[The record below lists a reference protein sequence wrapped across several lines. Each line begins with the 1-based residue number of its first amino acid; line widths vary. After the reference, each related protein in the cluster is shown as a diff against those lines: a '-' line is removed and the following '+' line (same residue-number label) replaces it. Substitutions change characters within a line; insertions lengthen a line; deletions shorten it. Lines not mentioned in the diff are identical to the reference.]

1 MVIDL
6 ARRKFIA
13 ALGGAVAWPLN
24 AWAQQ
29 PEPMRRV
36 GVLIGTGADNPQG
49 QAGLA
54 AFLQGL
60 QQLGWTADRNLRID
74 TRWGAGNA
82 ADTRKYA
89 AELVAL
95 APDVIFAVGSPG
107 GGVGFTG
114 NPDYPDRIR
123 DRSRSGRRR
132 LRP

>member
-1 MVIDL
+1 M
-6 ARRKFIA
+6 RRRDFIT
-13 ALGGAVAWPLN
+13 LIGGAAAVWPL
-24 AWAQQ
+24 AARAQQ
-29 PEPMRRV
+29 PEPVRRI
-36 GVLIGTGADNPQG
+36 GVLFPLVASDPEARARLTAFQ
-49 QAGLA
+49 QA
-54 AFLQGL
+54 LQE
-60 QQLGWTADRNLRID
+60 LGWID
-74 TRWGAGNA
+74 GSNVHIDARWSAGNA